1 MLSYQ
6 KGEEPGMLYTN
17 SCEVLRATSVGHEF
31 SGSPALTG
39 HGQNGFWRPE
49 KTLRQINAGVGSEK
63 LWADMHQSGHGQG
76 LSLRFQQ
83 IPLHLW
89 QWVTVSNTKTT
100 TKVIWIKMGLIPL
113 IRYILLLPG
122 ESELSL

>member
-6 KGEEPGMLYTN
+6 KGEEPGMLHTN

-63 LWADMHQSGHGQG
+63 LGRYAPKWSRPGVKFEVPTDSSTPM
-76 LSLRFQQ
+76 
-83 IPLHLW
+83 
-89 QWVTVSNTKTT
+89 TVSD
-100 TKVIWIKMGLIPL
+100 
-113 IRYILLLPG
+113 
-122 ESELSL
+122 SE